1 MEKGKPYRLNYI
13 KTSAD
18 QQAQRNHYKMNT
30 AESYVWEIILD
41 VIKDFFIETY
51 FDRYDEVMSDSL
63 LTMLWAMTVALFC
76 VGGHDRRS
84 FCCIFLGKFGR
95 KGTLL
100 LNNAVAFTCAAL
112 QGCSKVSKS
121 FEVLIVGRVVAGICC
136 GLKSAVAPLYLVK
149 IAPISLRGFCVTCN
163 QLSITFGVLIR
174 GILGMILVLDTE
186 TLWPI
191 LVASPTIPA
200 IYSLVTLTFCP
211 ESPKYLLVNKRD
223 DDAAEAALIW
233 FRKTSNVSEEM
244 EAMKKEGQDLRNSPK
259 CSIFWHHCCCL
270 LLYKYFYLS
279 WSEQG
284 DFSVCYSGHR
294 CCKSHDDLHI
304 CPDQGLGRQ
313 KNSAHDWPCGYVYL
327 LSSTSCL
334 PFTTENIAL
343 AIISIVTVIIYTCLF
358 ATGPGSIP
366 WFMMTEMFAQGPRS
380 AAVSV
385 FVVINW
391 LCNFAVG
398 LGFPILQKSL
408 ETYSF
413 LPFSVMLLLFFI
425 FTYMFVPETKGKS
438 ISEITQLFK
447 SSTMDR
453 SESRNSYKS
462 SKN

>member
-1 MEKGKPYRLNYI
+1 MDTNYMY
-13 KTSAD
+13 S
-18 QQAQRNHYKMNT
+18 
-30 AESYVWEIILD
+30 
-41 VIKDFFIETY
+41 
-51 FDRYDEVMSDSL
+51 
-63 LTMLWAMTVALFC
+63 
-76 VGGHDRRS
+76 
-84 FCCIFLGKFGR
+84 
-95 KGTLL
+95 
-100 LNNAVAFTCAAL
+100 
-112 QGCSKVSKS
+112 
-121 FEVLIVGRVVAGICC
+121 
-136 GLKSAVAPLYLVK
+136 
-149 IAPISLRGFCVTCN
+149 
-163 QLSITFGVLIR
+163 
-174 GILGMILVLDTE
+174 
-186 TLWPI
+186 
-191 LVASPTIPA
+191 TI
-200 IYSLVTLTFCP
+200 
-211 ESPKYLLVNKRD
+211 
-223 DDAAEAALIW
+223 
-233 FRKTSNVSEEM
+233 NVSTV
-244 EAMKKEGQDLRNSPK
+244 
-259 CSIFWHHCCCL
+259 FWHQCCCL

-398 LGFPILQKSL
+398 LVFPILQK
-408 ETYSF
+408 SF

-462 SKN
+462 SKNCYSTQVLIIDPPLSKNGTEYYIESSYL